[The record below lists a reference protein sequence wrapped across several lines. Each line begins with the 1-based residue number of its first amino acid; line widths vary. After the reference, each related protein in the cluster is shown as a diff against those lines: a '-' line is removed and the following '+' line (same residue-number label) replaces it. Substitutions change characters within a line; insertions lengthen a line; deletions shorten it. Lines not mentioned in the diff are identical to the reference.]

1 MISLSD
7 KMPLKFIR
15 IRNAP
20 SQDASISIL
29 YVQETGIMTADH
41 AKATKINHFNS
52 YLFIYVLNG
61 SGTIEFENGDIR
73 KISAGQCAVMDC
85 RYPHSYKRDENEPW
99 ELLWVH
105 FNGVSAQY
113 YFSKFEDKKCNVFVP
128 QNPDNIMLILSQ
140 IVYCNSHKT
149 EHTELLNS
157 KFLTDLLTTVIAN
170 YRIYDEDE
178 SDKDLCKIEAIKEYI
193 DNNFTR
199 KLNLDHI
206 ADTFHIN
213 KFNLIREFKKNYNIT
228 IIQYIINKK
237 MEQAKDLLSHT
248 NKSIEEISELC
259 GFNDPSYFS
268 KQFKKIENITCLN
281 YRKNNRQ

>member
-73 KISAGQCAVMDC
+73 KISAGQCTVMDC
-85 RYPHSYKRDENEPW
+85 RYLHSYKCDENEPW

-113 YFSKFEDKKCNVFVP
+113 YFSKFENKKCNVFTLHFFHTSYF
-128 QNPDNIMLILSQ
+128 NI
-140 IVYCNSHKT
+140 
-149 EHTELLNS
+149 
-157 KFLTDLLTTVIAN
+157 FLDLAKNTIPPIAITTTV
-170 YRIYDEDE
+170 
-178 SDKDLCKIEAIKEYI
+178 AI
-193 DNNFTR
+193 
-199 KLNLDHI
+199 
-206 ADTFHIN
+206 
-213 KFNLIREFKKNYNIT
+213 IT
-228 IIQYIINKK
+228 
-237 MEQAKDLLSHT
+237 MLLS
-248 NKSIEEISELC
+248 
-259 GFNDPSYFS
+259 PS
-268 KQFKKIENITCLN
+268 
-281 YRKNNRQ
+281 

>member
-41 AKATKINHFNS
+41 AKSTKINHFNS

-85 RYPHSYKRDENEPW
+85 RYPHSYKCDENEPW

-128 QNPDNIMLILSQ
+128 QNPDNIVMILNQ
-140 IVYCNSHKT
+140 IVYCNAHKT

-178 SDKDLCKIEAIKEYI
+178 SDKDTDEEN
-193 DNNFTR
+193 DNV
-199 KLNLDHI
+199 D
-206 ADTFHIN
+206 
-213 KFNLIREFKKNYNIT
+213 
-228 IIQYIINKK
+228 
-237 MEQAKDLLSHT
+237 
-248 NKSIEEISELC
+248 EEE
-259 GFNDPSYFS
+259 
-268 KQFKKIENITCLN
+268 
-281 YRKNNRQ
+281 